1 MSPRPR
7 PAPTLDR
14 RPWNI
19 RVGEAV
25 GRADLHERFG
35 GNPRVRLAPSATTR
49 NVFVFVDAQRA
60 ETGRREDGA
69 LRVAGERSNPP
80 ELGRTNRAVLA
91 HETDGRALRVFRRQG
106 EQVVYAGEFRID
118 PDEPFTLVEDGG
130 APGAAARRHV
140 FRLVPVG
147 AFVED
152 AESRAAAL
160 PPLRARGRRL
170 QADARSGLARLPV
183 APRLAVAP
191 RLTVAPRLRRA
202 PGAWEYLA
210 LGSCAA
216 IAATTWGW
224 ASAPVRPA
232 VTTWFLLVCPG
243 MALIRLLPARG
254 ALTRLVLA
262 LATSLGLETL
272 VATTLLEAR
281 AWSPSAVL
289 SVLIAITLG
298 AAALGLSSS
307 SRALSLSRGGDGTA
321 GRARSRR

>member
-35 GNPRVRLAPSATTR
+35 GNPRVHLAPSATTR

-60 ETGRREDGA
+60 ETGRWEDGA
-69 LRVAGERSNPP
+69 LRVAGERSNLP

-91 HETDGRALRVFRRQG
+91 HETDGWALRVFRRQG

-118 PDEPFTLVEDGG
+118 PDEPFSLVEDGG
-130 APGAAARRHV
+130 APGAAAQRLV

-147 AFVED
+147 PFVED
-152 AESRAAAL
+152 AESRATTL
-160 PPLRARGRRL
+160 PPLRAQVRRL
-170 QADARSGLARLPV
+170 QADARSRLARLP
-183 APRLAVAP
+183 VAP

-224 ASAPVRPA
+224 TSAPVRPA

-262 LATSLGLETL
+262 FATSLGLETL

-307 SRALSLSRGGDGTA
+307 PRALSLSRGGDGTA